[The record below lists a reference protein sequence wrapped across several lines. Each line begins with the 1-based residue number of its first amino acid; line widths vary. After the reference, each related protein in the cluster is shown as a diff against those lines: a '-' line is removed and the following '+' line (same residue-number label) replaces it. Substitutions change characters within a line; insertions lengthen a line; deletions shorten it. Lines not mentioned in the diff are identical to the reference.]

1 MVYTKHFCDI
11 CDQSYNSLDEAIKC
25 QSKRIIGCEIEP
37 GLILKSDNH
46 ENSYRLF
53 STNSTAEHYR
63 AYRIHK
69 LNFNRKGKIS
79 STLGVHS
86 FTFDFRAVVSYL
98 DNKDW
103 SFIGEEELKK
113 VEKNILKSKHK
124 QLQYIVEKCHSE
136 KEFYNYKEEIDP
148 SKIDLTELNL
158 S

>member
-1 MVYTKHFCDI
+1 MVYTKHFCGI
-11 CDQSYNSLDEAIKC
+11 CNEPYDSLNEAISC
-25 QSKRIIGCEIEP
+25 QSKGLMGCEIKP

-79 STLGVHS
+79 SILGVYS
-86 FTFDFRAVVSYL
+86 ITLDFRTVVSFL

-124 QLQYIVEKCHSE
+124 ELQYIVEKCHPK
-136 KEFYNYKEEIDP
+136 KEFYNYAEEIDP
-148 SKIDLTELNL
+148 SKINLAELQI
-158 S
+158 